1 MINISNIFPDSTA
14 EILEKGKAAA
24 IGEIRTWN
32 GKKYQK
38 TANGW
43 MPAKSET
50 SRQSGEQKDESGSDK
65 RSEELHEK
73 LYSNG
78 LTKEELLEYKELTSS
93 KDTKSQKKLSSKST
107 WSQVDE
113 YAKNSLDAEQ
123 LRAFKTA
130 IFDRYTSN
138 GRGDKGVAI
147 ETLRK
152 MTEEGKDAQTAF
164 KEAFDA
170 KVNGSSEESLEKPTQ
185 QNEQQTSSTD
195 TTQQNEQHSEEQGSQ
210 EKQYTPEQLD
220 TYAKAASDKAL
231 KAASVSGNETLRIA
245 AKKELNRRK
254 QEGMEVAQPNENPF
268 ENMTSQK

>member
-14 EILEKGKAAA
+14 EILEKGKVAA

-43 MPAKSET
+43 VPAKSENPK
-50 SRQSGEQKDESGSDK
+50 QSEEQKDESSSSK
-65 RSEELHEK
+65 RSEELLEK
-73 LYSNG
+73 LHSSG
-78 LTKEELLEYKELTSS
+78 LTKEELLEYKELASL
-93 KDTKSQKKLSSKST
+93 KDTQSQKKLSNKST

-130 IFDRYTSN
+130 TFDRYTSS

-170 KVNGSSEESLEKPTQ
+170 KVNGDSKGSLEKPITNQ
-185 QNEQQTSSTD
+185 QNEQQIFPVD
-195 TTQQNEQHSEEQGSQ
+195 TNEQNTEEQGSQ